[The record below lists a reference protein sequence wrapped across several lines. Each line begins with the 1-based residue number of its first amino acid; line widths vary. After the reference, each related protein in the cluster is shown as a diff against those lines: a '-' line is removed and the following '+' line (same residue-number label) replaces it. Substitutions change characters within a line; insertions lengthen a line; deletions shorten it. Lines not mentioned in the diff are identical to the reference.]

1 MCDKKPKSKL
11 IFEKLKV
18 RLFIKKK
25 VLKKI
30 RQKEKVKHTLNLAP

>member
-18 RLFIKKK
+18 RLFIFKKSFKKLDKKK
-25 VLKKI
+25 KS
-30 RQKEKVKHTLNLAP
+30 N